1 MSQEESAARQER
13 LLAEQACANA
23 IFRKQWHEAIMLA
36 LQLEQVRVCATVHFC
51 VNLVTMFAFTN
62 RGGLPQNMVCEC
74 ALN

>member
-36 LQLEQVRVCATVHFC
+36 LQLEQVRVCASALFC
-51 VNLVTMFAFTN
+51 AWYLCLQLQIEVACHKTWFVNVL
-62 RGGLPQNMVCEC
+62 
-74 ALN
+74 

>member
-36 LQLEQVRVCATVHFC
+36 LQLEQVG
-51 VNLVTMFAFTN
+51 FAFSALLMC
-62 RGGLPQNMVCEC
+62 GCWCSELSC
-74 ALN
+74 AGMSKMFCIRI

>member
-36 LQLEQVRVCATVHFC
+36 LQLEQVRLCTCGFFDVWM
-51 VNLVTMFAFTN
+51 LV
-62 RGGLPQNMVCEC
+62 L
-74 ALN
+74 

>member
-36 LQLEQVRVCATVHFC
+36 LQLEQVC
-51 VNLVTMFAFTN
+51 LAFFMSS
-62 RGGLPQNMVCEC
+62 LCIPEWWYPS
-74 ALN
+74 

>member
-36 LQLEQVRVCATVHFC
+36 LQLEQVRVCASALFC
-51 VNLVTMFAFTN
+51 VNLVPIFTFTN

>member
-36 LQLEQVRVCATVHFC
+36 LQLEQVG
-51 VNLVTMFAFTN
+51 FAFDVLLMC
-62 RGGLPQNMVCEC
+62 GCWCSELSC
-74 ALN
+74 AGMSKMFCIRI